1 MNELPELNEFP
12 ERIEYADL
20 DDEDLVE
27 SIEQIQNLMQASRK
41 GGDDS
46 FANGLQIS
54 VDRMAKE
61 LAGRKERS
69 AD

>member
-1 MNELPELNEFP
+1 MNEFP

-20 DDEDLVE
+20 DDEGLVE
-27 SIEQIQNLMQASRK
+27 SIEQIQNLMQVSRK

-46 FANGLQIS
+46 FANGLQAS

>member
-1 MNELPELNEFP
+1 MNEFP

-41 GGDDS
+41 SGDDN